1 MKVKRLDHIGV
12 IVDDLNEAKEFI
24 GKSLGLT
31 VSHSVESP
39 DLEGAFLQCGDVF
52 VEVIEVRNPEMRKAR
67 LGEGNRARI
76 EHIAFEVENLAQ
88 TIALM
93 QGLGVQMTAAPR
105 ISGEYLTC
113 WTKPEGSDGVM
124 YQFMEKVKQNA

>member
-1 MKVKRLDHIGV
+1 MNVKRLDHIGV

-39 DLEGAFLQCGDVF
+39 DLEGAFLKCGDVF

-76 EHIAFEVENLAQ
+76 EHIAFEVEDLAQ

-93 QGLGVQMTAAPR
+93 EGLGVQMTAPPR

-113 WTKPEGSDGVM
+113 WTKAEGSDGVM
-124 YQFMEKVKQNA
+124 YQFMQKA